1 MNVEEAKRVV
11 ADQKDVVEEKLSRN
25 YIERDVP
32 PDVSRYLA
40 VPNILAILGVRRSGK
55 STLSL
60 LLMKRLNVK
69 FAYLNFDDERL
80 YGITAR
86 DLRDLEQAIYE
97 VYGNVDYLVLDEV
110 HNVEGWELFVSR
122 LRETKR
128 VIVTGSNSRMLS
140 GELATALTGRHS
152 DLVLFPFSFRE
163 YLRFKGM
170 SEEVPLSTRRI
181 AEVKVELER
190 YLQEGGFPEA
200 LMVGK
205 DQVDVIYNDILFK
218 DVIFRYRVR
227 EMGKFKDFAKSIV
240 SYYSTE
246 VSLSRLSKTLSVDKK
261 TVDQWAFGLESAY
274 LVFFLPR
281 YGEKPRERLTFNKKV
296 YVVDPGVISR
306 VAVRAKDMGRV
317 IENVVFLKLARE
329 NQLKGLYYVKG
340 NGFEVDFYD
349 EVNSRLV
356 QVTYAHDKV
365 EQREIRGLLKAK
377 ELVEAKE
384 MTVVTYDVEGV
395 EEVEGEK
402 IRLVP
407 LYKFLLS

>member
-60 LLMKRLNVK
+60 LLMKRFNAK

-86 DLRDLEQAIYE
+86 DLRNLEQAIYE

-110 HNVEGWELFVSR
+110 HNVEGWELFASR

-128 VIVTGSNSRMLS
+128 VIVTGSNSRILS

-152 DLVLFPFSFRE
+152 DLVLFPFSFKE

-274 LVFFLPR
+274 LVYFLPR

-296 YVVDPGVISR
+296 YVVDPGLISR

-317 IENVVFLKLARE
+317 IENVVFVKLARE

-340 NGFEVDFYD
+340 NGFEVEFYD

-365 EQREIRGLLKAK
+365 EEREIRGLLKAK

-384 MTVVTYDVEGV
+384 MIVVTYDVEGV

-407 LYKFLLS
+407 LYEFLLS

>member
-32 PDVSRYLA
+32 PDVYRYLA

-55 STLSL
+55 STLSI
-60 LLMKRLNVK
+60 LLMKRFNAK

-86 DLRDLEQAIYE
+86 DLRNLEQAIYE

-152 DLVLFPFSFRE
+152 DLVLFPFSFKE

-181 AEVKVELER
+181 AEVKVELEK

-274 LVFFLPR
+274 LVYFLPR

>member
-32 PDVSRYLA
+32 PDVFRYLA

-60 LLMKRLNVK
+60 LLMKRLNAK

-97 VYGNVDYLVLDEV
+97 VYGNVDYLILDEI

-152 DLVLFPFSFRE
+152 DLVLFPFSFKE

-181 AEVKVELER
+181 AEVKVELEK

-246 VSLSRLSKTLSVDKK
+246 VSLTRLSKTLSVDKK

-317 IENVVFLKLARE
+317 IENAVFLKLARE

-340 NGFEVDFYD
+340 DGFEVDFYD